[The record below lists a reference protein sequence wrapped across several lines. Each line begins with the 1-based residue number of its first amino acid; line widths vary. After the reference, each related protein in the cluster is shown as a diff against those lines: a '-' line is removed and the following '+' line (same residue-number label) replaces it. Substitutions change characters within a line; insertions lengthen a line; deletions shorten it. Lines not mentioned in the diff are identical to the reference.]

1 MAVNPA
7 RCRVHALGPTGPCL
21 GHISRAFGTSA
32 ILILRMTLAEMGRVR
47 AALKSTRYSWGVM
60 HPCHCYACSS
70 AAPS

>member
-47 AALKSTRYSWGVM
+47 AALKST
-60 HPCHCYACSS
+60 
-70 AAPS
+70 